1 MEIDVVFMWVD
12 GSDPEHKKKMNNY
25 LSVKKDLT
33 KKEIQSRY
41 NQVDEIEFAVK
52 SVIKNADF
60 VRSIFILTDNQVPK
74 FLLDREQR
82 NNLYKKVKMIDHTDV
97 FKGYEEHLPT
107 FNSRAIASVLYK
119 IPDLSEN
126 FICMCD
132 DFFLINK
139 TFPDDYFKNNVPRLR
154 GEWKSFDENILH
166 KKVYRSF
173 LKLIGKPKKENFAGH
188 FKAQQIIA
196 KKLGFNKYYKL
207 HHVPMPM
214 RKSTFKKY
222 FEENPNEFINNISH
236 RFRHP
241 SQFLIESL
249 VNHLEIKNDSSE
261 LLKDYQLVYIQNFKK
276 PFFWLK
282 YKILKKSKNQ
292 NKLFLC
298 LQSLD
303 QAPENKLNFI
313 LNWFQLK
320 FK

>member
-60 VRSIFILTDNQVPK
+60 VRNIFILTDNQVPK

-107 FNSRAIASVLYK
+107 FNSRAIASMLYK

>member
-12 GSDPEHKKKMNNY
+12 GSDPKHRNKMNTY
-25 LSVKKDLT
+25 LNA
-33 KKEIQSRY
+33 KKELSSKEIKSRY

-52 SVIKNADF
+52 SVIKNASF
-60 VRSIFILTDNQVPK
+60 VRNIFILTDNQVPK
-74 FLLDREQR
+74 FLLDKEQR
-82 NNLYKKVKMIDHTDV
+82 NSLYKKVKMVDHTDV
-97 FKGYEEHLPT
+97 FKGYEECLPT
-107 FNSRAIASVLYK
+107 FNSRAIASMLYK
-119 IPDLSEN
+119 IPGLSEH

-139 TFPDDYFKNNVPRLR
+139 TSPEDYFKNNVPRLR

-196 KKLGFNKYYKL
+196 KKLGFKKYYKL

-214 RKSTFKKY
+214 RKSTFEEY
-222 FEENPNEFINNISH
+222 FKENQNEFINNIKH

-249 VNHLEIKNDSSE
+249 VNHLEIKNNSCE
-261 LLKDYQLVYIQNFKK
+261 LLKDYQLIYIQNFKK
-276 PFFWLK
+276 PILWLK
-282 YKILKKSKNQ
+282 YKMLIKSKNKD
-292 NKLFLC
+292 KLFLC

-303 QAPENKLNFI
+303 QAYKRKLNFI
-313 LNWFQLK
+313 LNWFELK